1 MNKVISVIERSNLAV
16 TSLLSVLGE
25 TEQLISLAVELAKDY
40 AHLYALLSS
49 IVDEAFMRNIERM
62 KKEGKLSI
70 PGEDERFI
78 PLMLLSTQEDEVLL
92 SSVKQVFER
101 KKVEGKPFYY
111 LFFPEPGED
120 LESGEKLVKLMSS
133 ILLNKSGLNAVLILL
148 RSFKM
153 MPMGDAAVV
162 INELTTIDRHNIV
175 NSLLSSGVR
184 VILDNET
191 FGGGPIA
198 YCIHVFV
205 KRGGQRVSFLDM
217 SLPESM
223 INDVTERLVS
233 AVEDALEKAGDQS

>member
-1 MNKVISVIERSNLAV
+1 MISVIERSNLAV